1 MNLLVAGNTHGA
13 PSDARRA
20 VPATRGSSLSPEE
33 ACQSGRLQTWTARVT
48 NSSTQRAFTFAGANM
63 RIFRKPFY
71 AWFRFRD
78 RTGVTLF
85 AYLSET
91 KT

>member
-33 ACQSGRLQTWTARVT
+33 ACQSGRLQTWTALVT
-48 NSSTQRAFTFAGANM
+48 NSSTQRTFTSASANL
-63 RIFRKPFY
+63 RIFGKTFY
-71 AWFRFRD
+71 RPVQVPGPHRRD
-78 RTGVTLF
+78 ALCIS
-85 AYLSET
+85 L
-91 KT
+91 